1 MSANICNDLKAF
13 DAFVTANFSNSQH
26 ATLEDALREFR
37 AQQQW
42 QPRTK
47 LGALLKEL
55 RSQFIAEGG
64 RLLSPSEI
72 AAEVHERRGDSFSD
86 R

>member
-1 MSANICNDLKAF
+1 MNANICDDLKAF
-13 DAFVTANFSNSQH
+13 DAFITAHFSNNEH
-26 ATLEDALREFR
+26 VTLEDALREYR

-47 LGALLKEL
+47 LGARLKEL

-64 RLLSPSEI
+64 RLLSPTEI
-72 AAEVHERRGDSFSD
+72 AAEIRERRGQSFSGG
-86 R
+86 